1 MLITDNRREGDR
13 EPLPENWGLA
23 PKQGKYLSH
32 LLWIV
37 DLDRL
42 DLAKWGLGEVKGG
55 ELIIWV
61 GPMTRPKGGE

>member
-1 MLITDNRREGDR
+1 MIITDNRREGDR
-13 EPLPENWGLA
+13 TPLPENWGLA
-23 PKQGKYLSH
+23 PGQGDFSH

-42 DLAKWGLGEVKGG
+42 DLEKWGLGEVKGG

-61 GPMTRPKGGE
+61 GPKREGER